1 MPLIPVSIDE
11 RELIEPIA
19 DGPSVAAAAPGRKL
33 AATLRHGAD
42 ALELHDDRLGQLIGE
57 LRVTEDAADV
67 VAGHVTAA
75 ARMLAAGGGVPIPR
89 VSVDEIVVDEA
100 HPAVL
105 EADHLV
111 RVRVAELRRRAAQGT
126 QRERWEGLAVGSVV
140 SVALA
145 VLGWFATVRT
155 GVIPSD
161 AVSRVQ
167 GALAVVA
174 GRDPHPE
181 SIGFI
186 WGPFPTLFQVPFVS
200 LRSVWPDLAARAV
213 AAVLVSAVCT
223 GVLIAQLLAWGRDL
237 GSPRWSRL
245 AVALLTL
252 ASPLVLLYG
261 ANGMSEA
268 TWMCALVVAARQL
281 ALWARTDR
289 LGSLVVAG
297 VAIGVAYLTRYET
310 AAAALGALAFVA
322 VISAGRRPGDDG
334 WDRGTVGGELGRTA
348 RRFREVALDV
358 AILSFPIGAAVVGW
372 SAASYL
378 IVGEPLAQLSSEY
391 GNSALV
397 RAAAGVIESIIGDT
411 SVPGRVG
418 FFVQQLVVAAPML
431 VPLVLVTAW
440 VGGRRATS
448 GAAALCVLGA
458 PLALQ
463 LVLAGA
469 GSTFPWFRY
478 VVGAVVLSGV
488 LAMVL
493 TGASSTRT
501 AGWLRPVA
509 VCCLLPGV
517 LWSWAVVTSGDLGAR
532 DDQLVV
538 DAMRTVRDGG
548 EVAESDSVIARGQAV
563 AADVDDVPDARAGSV
578 LTDASSTYAVVAA
591 AERPEV
597 FIIPSDRDFEA
608 VVSDPATFGVR
619 YVLLRLPSSA
629 GDAVIAAHPGLA
641 TDQDANFERVR
652 TWGEDGDDAGRY
664 VLYRVLN
671 PRGEPRPTP
680 DEGFLD

>member
-1 MPLIPVSIDE
+1 MSDVSIDE
-11 RELIEPIA
+11 RSLELGSTASDDPSGLQVASVLRSGAVGLSARA
-19 DGPSVAAAAPGRKL
+19 DRLTELLDELASVEDRADVTTGGVAAAARSL
-33 AATLRHGAD
+33 A
-42 ALELHDDRLGQLIGE
+42 
-57 LRVTEDAADV
+57 
-67 VAGHVTAA
+67 
-75 ARMLAAGGGVPIPR
+75 AAGGAPIPR
-89 VSVDEIVVDEA
+89 VSIDEVVVDEA

-111 RVRVAELRRRAAQGT
+111 RVRVAELRRRAGLEGRRA
-126 QRERWEGLAVGSVV
+126 RWEGLIAGSLVTV
-140 SVALA
+140 
-145 VLGWFATVRT
+145 VLGTLGWIATVRA

-186 WGPFPTLFQVPFVS
+186 WGPFPTLFQVPFVAV
-200 LRSVWPDLAARAV
+200 RSVWPDLAGRSV

-223 GVLIAQLLAWGRDL
+223 GILVAQLLAWGRDV
-237 GSPRWSRL
+237 GSPRWSRYG
-245 AVALLTL
+245 VALLTL

-268 TWMCALVVAARQL
+268 CWMCALVVAARHL
-281 ALWARTDR
+281 ARWARTDR
-289 LGSLVVAG
+289 LGSLVTAG
-297 VAIGVAYLTRYET
+297 VAVGVAYLTRYET
-310 AAAALGALAFVA
+310 AAAALGALVFVVA
-322 VISAGRRPGDDG
+322 VSARRRPGDDG
-334 WDRGTVGGELGRTA
+334 WDRGTVGGPIGRTA
-348 RRFREVALDV
+348 RRFRGVALDA
-358 AILSFPIGAAVVGW
+358 AILSFPIGAAVLGW
-372 SAASYL
+372 AAASFL

-397 RAAAGVIESIIGDT
+397 RAAAGVIDSIIGDT

-418 FFVQQLVVAAPML
+418 FFVQQVVVAAPLL
-431 VPLVLVTAW
+431 VPLALVTVW
-440 VGGRRATS
+440 VGGRRAVH
-448 GAAALCVLGA
+448 GAAAICVLGA
-458 PLALQ
+458 PIVLQ

-493 TGASSTRT
+493 TGTADSRT

-517 LWSWAVVTSGDLGAR
+517 LLSWAVVGDGDLGSR
-532 DDQLVV
+532 DDQLML
-538 DAMRTVRDGG
+538 DALATVREGG
-548 EVAESDSVIARGQAV
+548 AVAESDSVVARGQTVAV
-563 AADVDDVPDARAGSV
+563 GVLAEPDVEPGSV

-591 AERPEV
+591 ATRPEV

-619 YVLLRLPSSA
+619 YVLLRLPASA
-629 GDAVIAAHPGLA
+629 GDAVVAAHPGLA
-641 TDQDANFERVR
+641 TDQDAEFERVR

-680 DEGFLD
+680 DEGFSN